1 MGVCSVFSLYPEFLN
16 PSTLTFHSLLGF
28 DLLSSIPSPPQLPN
42 SSGMHLRNV
51 LREEEL
57 PGRGT
62 WERGGCCSSIKLE
75 GQGSRVCRPE
85 QDQETSIHPACALF
99 FSISPSALPWVLSI
113 ALPPLTLS
121 ELYRHP
127 LRTSLGVR
135 GGMTQLPYRGLS
147 RGFRAGGRRGIHVS
161 GGSGGR
167 HVPF

>member
-1 MGVCSVFSLYPEFLN
+1 MFSLYPEFLN

-57 PGRGT
+57 PGRRT

-99 FSISPSALPWVLSI
+99 FSIRPSALPWVLIYCLAS
-113 ALPPLTLS
+113 P
-121 ELYRHP
+121 HP
-127 LRTSLGVR
+127 LRAVQAS
-135 GGMTQLPYRGLS
+135 TQDQPGSERRHDSTPLSGSQQRLPSWRKKGHPC
-147 RGFRAGGRRGIHVS
+147 FRRKWRETCAILA
-161 GGSGGR
+161 
-167 HVPF
+167 